1 MLGVVAPAVA
11 VGQLSVV
18 LHGLWLLCRIG
29 AVGCVGA
36 FQAARLVPHPLGYI
50 CFCAQIAIAGV

>member
-1 MLGVVAPAVA
+1 MLGVVATVVA

-36 FQAARLVPHPLGYI
+36 FQAARLVPHPLG
-50 CFCAQIAIAGV
+50 